1 MLGNDLLIRAAKGE
15 KTERIPVWVMRQAG
29 RILPEYRATRA
40 QAGSFINLVT
50 NPELAAEVTV
60 QPVDI
65 LGVDAAIIFSDI
77 LVIPEAMGLP
87 YQMDEGKG
95 PFFPKTIE
103 CMEDVD
109 ALEMETIASHLSYVK
124 EALEITL
131 EKLEGRVPLI
141 GFAGAPWTIFCYMI
155 EGKGSKEFSK
165 ARRVLIEQPELAQ
178 ALLTKIS
185 TATIAY
191 AQMQINTGI
200 HLFQLF
206 DSWAGVLNAEWYKV
220 MILPH
225 VERILSHI
233 KKQSPVTFFA
243 KGAHYAL
250 PDFNDLSC
258 HVVGLD
264 WNMDIESARK
274 LLPTKTLQGNLDP
287 AVLYGSDEQ
296 IIKSTLNMVE
306 KFGKSQYIANLGHG
320 VYPDMNPKKLKLFI
334 ETIQNA

>member
-15 KTERIPVWVMRQAG
+15 ITERIPVWVMRQAG

-95 PFFPKTIE
+95 PFFPKTIHS
-103 CMEDVD
+103 MEDVL
-109 ALEMETIASHLSYVK
+109 ALETENIAAHLNYVR

-131 EKLEGRVPLI
+131 DKLDNRVPLI

-165 ARRVLIEQPELAQ
+165 ARRVLIEQPEMAQ

-185 TATIAY
+185 DATIAY
-191 AQMQINTGI
+191 AQMQISTGI
-200 HLFQLF
+200 HIFQLF
-206 DSWAGVLNAEWYKV
+206 DSWAGVLNAGWYKEL
-220 MILPH
+220 ILPH

-233 KKQSPVTFFA
+233 QKQIPVTFFA

-250 PDFNDLSC
+250 PDLQNLSC
-258 HVVGLD
+258 NVVGLD
-264 WNMDIESARK
+264 WNTDIHFAK
-274 LLPTKTLQGNLDP
+274 KTLPSKTLQGNLDP
-287 AVLYGSDEQ
+287 AVLYGSNQQ
-296 IIKSTLNMVE
+296 IVKSTMEMVE

-320 VYPDMNPKKLKLFI
+320 VYPDMDPNKLKLFI
-334 ETIQNA
+334 ETIQKA

>member
-233 KKQSPVTFFA
+233 KKQIPVTFFA
-243 KGAHYAL
+243 KGAQYAL

-296 IIKSTLNMVE
+296 IIKSTLHMVE

>member
-15 KTERIPVWVMRQAG
+15 NTERIPVWVMRQAG

-95 PFFPKTIE
+95 PFFPKTIQT
-103 CMEDVD
+103 MADVES
-109 ALEMETIASHLSYVK
+109 LEMDSIASHLSYVK
-124 EALEITL
+124 EAIEITL
-131 EKLEGRVPLI
+131 EKLESRVPLI

-206 DSWAGVLNAEWYKV
+206 DSWAGVLNAEWYKAL
-220 MILPH
+220 ILPH

-233 KKQSPVTFFA
+233 QKQIPVTFFA

-250 PDFNDLSC
+250 PDFKDLSC

-264 WNMDIESARK
+264 WNMDIDSARK
-274 LLPTKTLQGNLDP
+274 LLPAKTLQGNLDP
-287 AVLYGSDEQ
+287 AILYGSDEQ

>member
-1 MLGNDLLIRAAKGE
+1 MLENDLLIRAAKGE

-40 QAGSFINLVT
+40 QAGSFIHLVT

-95 PFFPKTIE
+95 PFFPKTIQTIQ
-103 CMEDVD
+103 DVEE
-109 ALEMETIASHLSYVK
+109 LNTSSITSHLSYVK
-124 EALEITL
+124 EALEMTM
-131 EKLEGRVPLI
+131 EKLQGRVPLI

-178 ALLTKIS
+178 ALLRKIS
-185 TATIAY
+185 EATIAY
-191 AQMQINTGI
+191 AQMQINTGV

-206 DSWAGVLNAEWYKV
+206 DSWAGVLNAEWYRTL
-220 MILPH
+220 ILPH
-225 VERILSHI
+225 VERILSQI
-233 KKQSPVTFFA
+233 QAQIPVTFFA

-250 PDFNDLSC
+250 ADLADLSC
-258 HVVGLD
+258 NVVGLD
-264 WNMDIESARK
+264 WNMDINSARQ
-274 LLPTKTLQGNLDP
+274 LLPSKTLQGNLDP
-287 AVLYGSDEQ
+287 AVLYGSDTQ
-296 IIKSTLNMVE
+296 IIKSTMDMIE
-306 KFGKSQYIANLGHG
+306 KFGKSQYIGNLGHG
-320 VYPDMNPKKLKLFI
+320 VYPDMDPKKLKLFI

>member
-1 MLGNDLLIRAAKGE
+1 
-15 KTERIPVWVMRQAG
+15 
-29 RILPEYRATRA
+29 
-40 QAGSFINLVT
+40 
-50 NPELAAEVTV
+50 
-60 QPVDI
+60 
-65 LGVDAAIIFSDI
+65 
-77 LVIPEAMGLP
+77 
-87 YQMDEGKG
+87 
-95 PFFPKTIE
+95 
-103 CMEDVD
+103 
-109 ALEMETIASHLSYVK
+109 
-124 EALEITL
+124 
-131 EKLEGRVPLI
+131 
-141 GFAGAPWTIFCYMI
+141 MI

-206 DSWAGVLNAEWYKV
+206 DSWAGVLNAEWYRAL
-220 MILPH
+220 ILPH

-233 KKQSPVTFFA
+233 QKQIPVTFFA

-250 PDFNDLSC
+250 SHFEDLSC

-264 WNMDIESARK
+264 WNMDIDSARK
-274 LLPTKTLQGNLDP
+274 LLPSKTLQGNLDP
-287 AVLYGSDEQ
+287 AVLYGTDEQ
-296 IIKSTLNMVE
+296 IVKSTLNMVE

>member
-95 PFFPKTIE
+95 PFFPKTIQT
-103 CMEDVD
+103 MADVES
-109 ALEMETIASHLSYVK
+109 LEMDSIASHLSYVK

-165 ARRVLIEQPELAQ
+165 ARKVLIEQPELAQ

-206 DSWAGVLNAEWYKV
+206 DSWAGVLNAEWYKA

-233 KKQSPVTFFA
+233 HKQIPVTFFA

-250 PDFNDLSC
+250 PDFKDLSC

-264 WNMDIESARK
+264 WNMDIDSARK

-296 IIKSTLNMVE
+296 IIKSTLHMVE

-320 VYPDMNPKKLKLFI
+320 VYPDMSPKKLKLFI

>member
-15 KTERIPVWVMRQAG
+15 NTERIPVWVMRQAG
-29 RILPEYRATRA
+29 RILPEYRVTRA

-95 PFFPKTIE
+95 PFFPKTIQT
-103 CMEDVD
+103 MADVES
-109 ALEMETIASHLSYVK
+109 LEMDSIASHLSYVK

-206 DSWAGVLNAEWYKV
+206 DSWAGVLNAEWYKA

-233 KKQSPVTFFA
+233 HIQIPVTFFA

-250 PDFNDLSC
+250 PDFKDLSC

-274 LLPTKTLQGNLDP
+274 LLPAKTLQGNLDP
-287 AVLYGSDEQ
+287 AILYGSDEQ

-306 KFGKSQYIANLGHG
+306 KFGKMQYIANLGHG

>member
-15 KTERIPVWVMRQAG
+15 ITERIPVWVMRQAG

-50 NPELAAEVTV
+50 NPELAAEVTI

-95 PFFPKTIE
+95 PFFPKTIHS
-103 CMEDVD
+103 MEDVH
-109 ALEMETIASHLSYVK
+109 ALETENIAAHLNYVR

-131 EKLEGRVPLI
+131 DKLDNRVPLI

-165 ARRVLIEQPELAQ
+165 ARRVLIEQPEMAQ

-185 TATIAY
+185 DATIAY
-191 AQMQINTGI
+191 AQMQISTGI
-200 HLFQLF
+200 HIFQLF
-206 DSWAGVLNAEWYKV
+206 DSWAGVLNAGWYREL
-220 MILPH
+220 ILPH

-233 KKQSPVTFFA
+233 QKQIPVTFFA

-250 PDFNDLSC
+250 PDLQNLSC
-258 HVVGLD
+258 NVVGLD
-264 WNMDIESARK
+264 WNTDIHFAK
-274 LLPTKTLQGNLDP
+274 KTLPSKTLQGNLDP
-287 AVLYGSDEQ
+287 AVLYGSNQQ
-296 IIKSTLNMVE
+296 IVKSTMEMVE

-320 VYPDMNPKKLKLFI
+320 VYPDMDPHKLKLFI
-334 ETIQNA
+334 ETIQKA

>member
-95 PFFPKTIE
+95 PFFPKTIQT
-103 CMEDVD
+103 MSDVD
-109 ALEMETIASHLSYVK
+109 ALEMDNIASHLSYVK

-206 DSWAGVLNAEWYKV
+206 DSWAGVLNAEWYRAL
-220 MILPH
+220 ILPH

-233 KKQSPVTFFA
+233 QKQIPVTFFA

-250 PDFNDLSC
+250 SHFEDLSC

-264 WNMDIESARK
+264 WNMDIDSARK
-274 LLPTKTLQGNLDP
+274 LLPSKTLQGNLDP
-287 AVLYGSDEQ
+287 AVLYGTDEQ
-296 IIKSTLNMVE
+296 IVKSTLNMVK

>member
-1 MLGNDLLIRAAKGE
+1 
-15 KTERIPVWVMRQAG
+15 
-29 RILPEYRATRA
+29 
-40 QAGSFINLVT
+40 
-50 NPELAAEVTV
+50 
-60 QPVDI
+60 
-65 LGVDAAIIFSDI
+65 
-77 LVIPEAMGLP
+77 
-87 YQMDEGKG
+87 MDEGKG
-95 PFFPKTIE
+95 PFFPKTIQT
-103 CMEDVD
+103 MSDVD
-109 ALEMETIASHLSYVK
+109 ALEMDNIASHLSYVK

-206 DSWAGVLNAEWYKV
+206 DSWAGVLNAEWYRAL
-220 MILPH
+220 ILPH

-233 KKQSPVTFFA
+233 QKQIPVTFFA

-250 PDFNDLSC
+250 SDFEDLSC

-264 WNMDIESARK
+264 WNMDIDSARK
-274 LLPTKTLQGNLDP
+274 LLPSKTLQGNLDP
-287 AVLYGSDEQ
+287 AVLYGTDEQ
-296 IIKSTLNMVE
+296 IVKSTLNMVE

>member
-15 KTERIPVWVMRQAG
+15 ITERIPVWVMRQAG

-50 NPELAAEVTV
+50 NPELAAEVTI

-95 PFFPKTIE
+95 PFFPKTIHS
-103 CMEDVD
+103 MEDVH
-109 ALEMETIASHLSYVK
+109 ALETENIAAHLNYVR

-131 EKLEGRVPLI
+131 DKLDNRVPLI

-165 ARRVLIEQPELAQ
+165 ARRVLIEQPEMAQ

-185 TATIAY
+185 DATIAY
-191 AQMQINTGI
+191 AQMQISTGI
-200 HLFQLF
+200 HIFQLF
-206 DSWAGVLNAEWYKV
+206 DSWAGVLNAGWYREL
-220 MILPH
+220 ILPH

-233 KKQSPVTFFA
+233 QKQIPVTFFA

-250 PDFNDLSC
+250 PDLQNLSC
-258 HVVGLD
+258 NVVGLD
-264 WNMDIESARK
+264 WNTDIHFAK
-274 LLPTKTLQGNLDP
+274 KTLPSKTLQGNLDP
-287 AVLYGSDEQ
+287 AVLYGSNQQ
-296 IIKSTLNMVE
+296 IVKSTMEMVE

-320 VYPDMNPKKLKLFI
+320 VYPDMDPNKLKLFI
-334 ETIQNA
+334 ETIQKA

>member
-95 PFFPKTIE
+95 PFFPKTIQT
-103 CMEDVD
+103 MADVD
-109 ALEMETIASHLSYVK
+109 ALEMDNIASHLSYVK

-206 DSWAGVLNAEWYKV
+206 DSWAGVLNAEWYRAS
-220 MILPH
+220 ILPH

-233 KKQSPVTFFA
+233 KKQIPVTFFA

-250 PDFNDLSC
+250 SDFEDLSC

-264 WNMDIESARK
+264 WNMDIDSARK
-274 LLPTKTLQGNLDP
+274 LLPSKTLQGNLDP
-287 AVLYGSDEQ
+287 AVLYGTDEQ
-296 IIKSTLNMVE
+296 IVKSTLNMVE